1 MGRILNKLATALLTE
16 KALLAIVD
24 VTVFDRVLGLAGWA
38 IRHGGDR
45 ALRSHPNKI
54 IITTGVLPNLSGF
67 FNAPCEVFKQESNY
81 PPARVAFASR
91 PPKKQG
97 RTPAF

>member
-54 IITTGVLPNLSGF
+54 IITTGVLPTFFIVELKQGQLLSPF
-67 FNAPCEVFKQESNY
+67 SSSPALSNY
-81 PPARVAFASR
+81 CC
-91 PPKKQG
+91 G
-97 RTPAF
+97 EWGE